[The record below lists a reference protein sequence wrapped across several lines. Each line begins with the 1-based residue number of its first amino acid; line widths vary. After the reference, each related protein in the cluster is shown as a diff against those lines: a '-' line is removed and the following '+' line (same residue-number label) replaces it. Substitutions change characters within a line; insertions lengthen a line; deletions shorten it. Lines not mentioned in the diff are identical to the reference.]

1 MNRYLHL
8 SLVVMLSMAI
18 EEPVRAATFVGEPA
32 APTFQHLETRAALAS
47 PEVSPVR
54 PWKAGNETATLPWS
68 APVGHHQPRAV
79 DLPTSTSASRQ
90 IRDEADANLDRKIR
104 GICQGCLPREL
115 K

>member
-1 MNRYLHL
+1 
-8 SLVVMLSMAI
+8 MAI
-18 EEPVRAATFVGEPA
+18 KEPVRAATFVEAPA
-32 APTFQHLETRAALAS
+32 AQAIRHLESRLALAS
-47 PEVSPVR
+47 PAVSSVR

-79 DLPTSTSASRQ
+79 DLPASTSASR
-90 IRDEADANLDRKIR
+90 RPLDEEDANLDRKIR